1 MNIKLIVSDVDGTI
15 LPRGGA
21 ISDRTKAAVASC
33 QRAGAPFVIAS
44 GRWFVSAKVIAD
56 ALEQTKG
63 YMIISGGGAVVD
75 LEGTILQEWTLT
87 REQARRI
94 YEILR
99 TQDVMINTFVRNAV
113 YRVNTQALKHPVKGL
128 GGYLGD
134 AYHMVNDDWAQ
145 FEEKGLDH
153 PYKMEAYSDDPEK
166 LAVLQKAVV
175 EAGFSVSSS
184 YMTNIEVMAPGCGKG
199 TAVAW
204 LADRLGVRT
213 EDCMAFGDN
222 TNDLSMLS
230 AVGWPVA
237 VDNAVDELKAAA
249 RIVAPDSAQDGVAQV
264 IERALRGELA

>member
-15 LPRGGA
+15 LPRGGV
-21 ISDRTKAAVASC
+21 ISERTKAAVASC
-33 QRAGAPFVIAS
+33 QRAGVPFVIAS

-56 ALEQTKG
+56 ALEQAEG
-63 YMIISGGGAVVD
+63 YMIIAGGGAVVD
-75 LEGTILQEWTLT
+75 LKGATLREWALT
-87 REQARRI
+87 REQARQV

-99 TQDVMINTFVRNAV
+99 TQDVMINAFVRDAV
-113 YRVNTQALKHPVKGL
+113 YRVNTRALKHPVKGL
-128 GGYLGD
+128 GSYLGD
-134 AYHMVNDDWAQ
+134 AYHMVNDDWEQ

-153 PYKMEAYSDDPEK
+153 PYKLEAYSDEPKK
-166 LAVLQKAVV
+166 LAALQEAVV
-175 EAGFSVSSS
+175 QAGFSVSSA
-184 YMTNIEVMAPGCGKG
+184 YVTNIEIMAPGCGKG
-199 TAVAW
+199 MAVSW

-222 TNDLSMLS
+222 TNDLSMLK

-237 VDNAVDELKAAA
+237 VENAVDELKAVA